1 MKNISSLFI
10 FLAFVA
16 AFVCCNKTE
25 EQPTGSTG
33 SVSFKYDST
42 KNFQSSYSGSVW
54 EPNNGL
60 LNITAKAGKS
70 LLVINTLMPNGIKK
84 GTYSFFASSPTG
96 MAAFFREDST
106 QVSEAYFSNI
116 DVGSFG
122 ILTITDVTT
131 DSLITGTFAF
141 FLKNPINDKLKVL
154 LEGKITAVKV
164 VNNKTI
170 VTGGTNTFS
179 AKIDGVLWSP
189 KQLTAIKNFGNIQL
203 TASDG
208 TKSMGLS
215 LVETIKT
222 GTYQMDFGS
231 DYHAQFSPTFSIT
244 NPQSYIAA
252 PSTSKLTITEHNT
265 ATRQLKGTFSFKGDL
280 FPSPSTKSYLIT
292 EGAFSMKY

>member
-1 MKNISSLFI
+1 MKNISHLFL
-10 FLAFVA
+10 FLAVA
-16 AFVCCNKTE
+16 AVFVCCNKTE
-25 EQPTGSTG
+25 EQPAGSTG

-42 KNFQSSYSGSVW
+42 KNFQSSFSGSVW
-54 EPNNGL
+54 EPNNTL
-60 LNITAKAGKS
+60 LSITAKSGKS
-70 LLVINTLMPNGIKK
+70 LFVINTLMPNGIKK
-84 GTYSFFASSPTG
+84 GTYSFVASSPTG
-96 MAAFFREDST
+96 MAVFFREDST
-106 QVSEAYFSNI
+106 RVTEAYFSNI
-116 DVGSFG
+116 DAGSFG
-122 ILTITDVTT
+122 ILTVTDFTT
-131 DSLITGTFAF
+131 DSLITGTFSF
-141 FLKNPINDKLKVL
+141 FLKDPVTGKVKVL
-154 LEGKITAVKV
+154 SEGKVAAVKV
-164 VNNKTI
+164 VNNKAI

-189 KQLTAIKNFGNIQL
+189 KQITATKNFGTIQL

-244 NPQSYIAA
+244 NPQSYIAS

-265 ATRQLKGTFSFKGDL
+265 TTRQLKGTFNFKGDL
-280 FPSPSTKSYLIT
+280 FPTPSTKSYLIT